1 MKKSIILKVMVSQE
15 RRERVLAEQHTEQE
29 RKERVLAEQ
38 RTTFLESELARLR
51 AELMGQ
57 AKQYE

>member
-1 MKKSIILKVMVSQE
+1 MVSQE